1 MRDTLRGYITPL
13 AIGGYTPPDG
23 ETWEGWPIGR
33 DLYLSEIYALIQRVP
48 GVKHVRDVK
57 LGSVPIKLTDIE
69 IPTVTATEK
78 RVIDVPPDGVLCSL
92 DHDVR
97 VVTL

>member
-1 MRDTLRGYITPL
+1 M
-13 AIGGYTPPDG
+13 
-23 ETWEGWPIGR
+23 
-33 DLYLSEIYALIQRVP
+33 
-48 GVKHVRDVK
+48 RDVK
-57 LGSVPIKLTDIE
+57 LGSVPIKLTDME

-78 RVIDVPPDGVLCSL
+78 RVIEVPPDGVLCSL

>member
-1 MRDTLRGYITPL
+1 M
-13 AIGGYTPPDG
+13 
-23 ETWEGWPIGR
+23 
-33 DLYLSEIYALIQRVP
+33 P